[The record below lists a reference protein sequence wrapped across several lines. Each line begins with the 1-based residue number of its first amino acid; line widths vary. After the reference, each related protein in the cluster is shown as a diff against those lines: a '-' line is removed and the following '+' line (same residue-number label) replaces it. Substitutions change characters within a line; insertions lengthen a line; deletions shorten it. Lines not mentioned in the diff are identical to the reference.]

1 MKQYKYVDTGLL
13 KGYKTTEE
21 TVWLNNQVI
30 DEVNQ
35 LLELYYDKYELRDKI
50 SISRCCNIGLMMLA
64 SLSADELAN
73 VVRWYKGDYE

>member
-1 MKQYKYVDTGLL
+1 MRQYKYVDTGLL
-13 KGYKTTEE
+13 KGFKTTEE
-21 TVWLNNQVI
+21 TVWLNNKAI

-35 LLELYYDKYELRDKI
+35 LLELYYEKYELRDKI

-64 SLSADELAN
+64 SLSADELAD